1 MLDLLRKL
9 NLEDK
14 NVKKNN
20 GSQNSLAFNQSFIAY
35 TNGETIINLL
45 EYNEKFNKAISL
57 QGGHYNQ
64 IKYLKF
70 SNNNKNL
77 LLCSS
82 SIDYVI
88 CWNINKI
95 LSSKIHLESDHSNF
109 YPILFK
115 LV

>member
-1 MLDLLRKL
+1 MLDLIRRL

-14 NVKKNN
+14 NVKQKS
-20 GSQNSLAFNQSFIAY
+20 GSQNCLAFNQSFIDY
-35 TNGETIINLL
+35 TNGETIIYLL

-70 SNNNKNL
+70 SNNTKNL

-82 SIDYVI
+82 SFDYVI
-88 CWNINKI
+88 CWNVNKI
-95 LSSKIHLESDHSNF
+95 IR
-109 YPILFK
+109 
-115 LV
+115 